1 MRFSCSTSRSNAL
14 KQRERDRGRKRRQQ
28 LRQQSRAQQL
38 LEADSHETVR
48 LVSQIHHGEADITD
62 SHLHEH
68 CCLGHPATSSFST
81 QHLPPETSAFRDSSV
96 GYNTSLRVPPTVALS
111 AAPVTRSP
119 TYTRRTNSATC
130 DDADLTSVGELLR
143 RGSFEAVAA
152 AIPDLSDAD
161 EERATADRPRRDS
174 ALSECELMSPR
185 VRPYHARQ
193 HSLTI
198 LQTAQ
203 PQDGGPLSNWVVS
216 ENQCSAQ
223 SISYPLR
230 NDPTSAVSPHQ
241 GYAELAVGGWR
252 GTDPGST
259 ASSITSGLGF
269 APFDHTTDH
278 FPVAAVPAFDPQ
290 LGSPAGHQQQQPS
303 SSDSAKPWKPS
314 PPSFTEVNSV
324 RRQAEPY
331 RLAIAEFPI
340 NLLTSSWS
348 RSTNRPLDRNH
359 VAHLCRS
366 FRQGNLTRRAEE
378 NYIQVTCSATAVDS
392 IISTIAGSDR
402 HADNHPVLSFK
413 HWADVND
420 EKPELMTGQ
429 HRIEAL
435 RDYVEQTSS
444 GSDDLWWTCE
454 FYNKD
459 TLPVE
464 LDIKLRTNRRDL
476 TLPDSHGQIWLQL
489 ASASDRDPTLFSSAK
504 NKNKQALERRMLDIL
519 CLRSEIRFPISRLV
533 TLWKNERWRP
543 MITRWCQTQIG
554 RATFNISI
562 WDCMASYRIDDYL
575 FGTFY
580 QVLETLKT
588 LPTPAVESIQ
598 VSDWAKLATDLGNS
612 TYTAADVHQLFY
624 PKDSSNGDDL
634 AAPTSRPTGF
644 FSSLD
649 RKAYHDLFRHIIQH
663 NPTLPFADVQSLLRI
678 KKDEGEIMTRV
689 IDHVVLWIN
698 ARPIDIVNRHDN
710 NKPLRRQDLM
720 PAIERLM
727 ATACGADWWAQL
739 RERGGGDGGTE
750 DIAAWL
756 ELRSQSLEKQI
767 LDYVRL
773 HMARFKDPS
782 TTQYLALMPE
792 EEHDHSYAERFA
804 TDDLWLGL
812 FRVVQNTIGPA
823 FRPTWQDSVSDRVGD
838 LHGGDEA
845 HNLDSET
852 RRGPASAIT
861 RAICSQLG
869 NIPEVMENPALCG
882 VYASTELG
890 TYIDQ
895 AVLTWAADRCR
906 KAVEKN
912 ESDDGAPWPDEA
924 LRMIQ
929 MAYQEY
935 ERILSGMAATACSDD
950 QQRRQPSQGFTLINK
965 TSGAQRCNSRA
976 REAARLVDLSLMQQS
991 SYAATS
997 PSPQYLQSSE
1007 NHHKGS
1013 KQGQEAAGYSPS
1025 QQVYP
1030 ATETGHPL
1038 PLPGEPVRGT
1048 WITQSRRGR
1057 NSLSTGQRNL
1067 GRSDLAKRNASSSS
1081 QTVG

>member
-1 MRFSCSTSRSNAL
+1 MKLF
-14 KQRERDRGRKRRQQ
+14 
-28 LRQQSRAQQL
+28 
-38 LEADSHETVR
+38 
-48 LVSQIHHGEADITD
+48 
-62 SHLHEH
+62 
-68 CCLGHPATSSFST
+68 
-81 QHLPPETSAFRDSSV
+81 
-96 GYNTSLRVPPTVALS
+96 GY
-111 AAPVTRSP
+111 
-119 TYTRRTNSATC
+119 ATC

-230 NDPTSAVSPHQ
+230 NDPTSAISPHQ

-303 SSDSAKPWKPS
+303 SSDSAKPSKPS

-435 RDYVEQTSS
+435 RDYVKQTSS
-444 GSDDLWWTCE
+444 GSDDLWWMCE

-554 RATFNISI
+554 RAIFNISI
-562 WDCMASYRIDDYL
+562 WDCMASYRIDD
-575 FGTFY
+575 
-580 QVLETLKT
+580 
-588 LPTPAVESIQ
+588 
-598 VSDWAKLATDLGNS
+598 
-612 TYTAADVHQLFY
+612 
-624 PKDSSNGDDL
+624 
-634 AAPTSRPTGF
+634 
-644 FSSLD
+644 
-649 RKAYHDLFRHIIQH
+649 
-663 NPTLPFADVQSLLRI
+663 
-678 KKDEGEIMTRV
+678 
-689 IDHVVLWIN
+689 
-698 ARPIDIVNRHDN
+698 
-710 NKPLRRQDLM
+710 DLM

-812 FRVVQNTIGPA
+812 FR
-823 FRPTWQDSVSDRVGD
+823 DSVSDRVGD

-935 ERILSGMAATACSDD
+935 ERLLSGMAATACSDD

-965 TSGAQRCNSRA
+965 MSGA
-976 REAARLVDLSLMQQS
+976 
-991 SYAATS
+991 
-997 PSPQYLQSSE
+997 
-1007 NHHKGS
+1007 
-1013 KQGQEAAGYSPS
+1013 
-1025 QQVYP
+1025 
-1030 ATETGHPL
+1030 
-1038 PLPGEPVRGT
+1038 
-1048 WITQSRRGR
+1048 
-1057 NSLSTGQRNL
+1057 
-1067 GRSDLAKRNASSSS
+1067 
-1081 QTVG
+1081 

>member
-1 MRFSCSTSRSNAL
+1 
-14 KQRERDRGRKRRQQ
+14 
-28 LRQQSRAQQL
+28 
-38 LEADSHETVR
+38 
-48 LVSQIHHGEADITD
+48 
-62 SHLHEH
+62 
-68 CCLGHPATSSFST
+68 
-81 QHLPPETSAFRDSSV
+81 
-96 GYNTSLRVPPTVALS
+96 
-111 AAPVTRSP
+111 
-119 TYTRRTNSATC
+119 
-130 DDADLTSVGELLR
+130 
-143 RGSFEAVAA
+143 
-152 AIPDLSDAD
+152 
-161 EERATADRPRRDS
+161 
-174 ALSECELMSPR
+174 MSPR

-230 NDPTSAVSPHQ
+230 NDPTSAISPHQ

-303 SSDSAKPWKPS
+303 SSDSAKPSKPS

-435 RDYVEQTSS
+435 RDYVKQTSS
-444 GSDDLWWTCE
+444 GLDDLWWMCE

-554 RATFNISI
+554 RAIFNISI
-562 WDCMASYRIDDYL
+562 WDY
-575 FGTFY
+575 
-580 QVLETLKT
+580 
-588 LPTPAVESIQ
+588 
-598 VSDWAKLATDLGNS
+598 WAKLATDLGNS

-624 PKDSSNGDDL
+624 LKDSSNGDDL
-634 AAPTSRPTGF
+634 AALTSCPTGF

-649 RKAYHDLFRHIIQH
+649 RKAYYDLFRHIIQH

-678 KKDEGEIMTRV
+678 KKDEGEIMIRV

-698 ARPIDIVNRHDN
+698 ARPIDI
-710 NKPLRRQDLM
+710 DLM

-767 LDYVRL
+767 LDYVQL

-782 TTQYLALMPE
+782 TTQYLA
-792 EEHDHSYAERFA
+792 
-804 TDDLWLGL
+804 
-812 FRVVQNTIGPA
+812 
-823 FRPTWQDSVSDRVGD
+823 
-838 LHGGDEA
+838 
-845 HNLDSET
+845 
-852 RRGPASAIT
+852 
-861 RAICSQLG
+861 
-869 NIPEVMENPALCG
+869 
-882 VYASTELG
+882 
-890 TYIDQ
+890 
-895 AVLTWAADRCR
+895 
-906 KAVEKN
+906 
-912 ESDDGAPWPDEA
+912 
-924 LRMIQ
+924 
-929 MAYQEY
+929 
-935 ERILSGMAATACSDD
+935 
-950 QQRRQPSQGFTLINK
+950 
-965 TSGAQRCNSRA
+965 
-976 REAARLVDLSLMQQS
+976 
-991 SYAATS
+991 
-997 PSPQYLQSSE
+997 
-1007 NHHKGS
+1007 
-1013 KQGQEAAGYSPS
+1013 
-1025 QQVYP
+1025 
-1030 ATETGHPL
+1030 
-1038 PLPGEPVRGT
+1038 
-1048 WITQSRRGR
+1048 
-1057 NSLSTGQRNL
+1057 
-1067 GRSDLAKRNASSSS
+1067 
-1081 QTVG
+1081 